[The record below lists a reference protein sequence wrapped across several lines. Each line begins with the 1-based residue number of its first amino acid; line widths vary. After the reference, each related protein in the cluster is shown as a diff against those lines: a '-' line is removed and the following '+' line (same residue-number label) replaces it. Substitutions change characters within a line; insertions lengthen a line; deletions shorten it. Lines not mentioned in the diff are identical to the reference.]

1 MLSAD
6 EARSAVC
13 AAIRLQAGRFE
24 STPVHL
30 PPSVTIQFPASSSPS
45 PASTSYLLVST
56 TPAST
61 STPSDVRTG
70 TVEDVTAAIRA
81 ERAAAM
87 AAGTA
92 VGASIARA
100 AGRPVGTATGAGA
113 GAGAGVATKQGG
125 GKLRLTYWALDTA
138 LSAVFKGPNPRLGRP
153 SARTKVT
160 MIIIVLKF

>member
-1 MLSAD
+1 M
-6 EARSAVC
+6 C

-30 PPSVTIQFPASSSPS
+30 PPSVTIQFPGTSSSPS

-56 TPAST
+56 TPAG
-61 STPSDVRTG
+61 TPSDVRTG
-70 TVEDVTAAIRA
+70 TVEDVTAAIREA
-81 ERAAAM
+81 RAAAV
-87 AAGTA
+87 ALGTA
-92 VGASIARA
+92 AGASIAADKRK
-100 AGRPVGTATGAGA
+100 VTGA

-160 MIIIVLKF
+160 MLPMILFI